1 MKVIDALLDT
11 LHTQTPVHDLRV
23 CLRAAAVRT
32 RRLGLASILPRLDHR
47 CATEEPRPKRLSDMS
62 AGELS
67 HLAHSAD
74 QVEASVGLAA
84 INSLLEPDESRLSD
98 GKALELIRRHGAGAN
113 VVVVGHFPFVDRL
126 RGEVNRLDVL
136 ELSPAPEDLPASE
149 APRVIPEADLVAM
162 TGTTLINHTFEG
174 LMSLARGKR
183 VILLGPSTPLSPV
196 LFDYG
201 VSAICGS
208 LVVDPEAALRS
219 VSDGL
224 GFRNIEGLRPVNWIR

>member
-11 LHTQTPVHDLRV
+11 LDTEAPVRDLRV
-23 CLRAAAVRT
+23 CLKAAAVRT
-32 RRLGLASILPRLDHR
+32 RRLGLASVLPGLDHR

-62 AGELS
+62 AGK
-67 HLAHSAD
+67 LALLARSAD
-74 QVEASVGLAA
+74 WIEASVGLAA

-98 GKALELIRRHGAGAN
+98 GKALELIRRHGAGGN
-113 VVVVGHFPFVDRL
+113 VVVVGHFPFVERL
-126 RGEVNRLDVL
+126 RGEVKRLDVL
-136 ELSPAPEDLPASE
+136 ELSPTAEDLPASE

-174 LMSLARGKR
+174 LMDLARGKR

-208 LVVDPEAALRS
+208 LVIDPEAALRS
-219 VSDGL
+219 ISEGL
-224 GFRNIEGLRPVNWIR
+224 GFRHTKGLRPVNWIR